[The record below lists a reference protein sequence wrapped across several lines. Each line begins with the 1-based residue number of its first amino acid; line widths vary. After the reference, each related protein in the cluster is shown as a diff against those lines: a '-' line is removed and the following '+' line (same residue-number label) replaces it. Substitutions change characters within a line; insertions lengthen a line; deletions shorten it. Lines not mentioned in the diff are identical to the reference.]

1 MAPANT
7 PPDVIARLNKA
18 LNAVVESPQ
27 VREQLVKMNVDPA
40 PPQTPQQFQAFIAS
54 EYERW
59 GKTIR
64 DAKIKA
70 E

>member
-1 MAPANT
+1 MGG
-7 PPDVIARLNKA
+7 
-18 LNAVVESPQ
+18 Q
-27 VREQLVKMNVDPA
+27 VDSMIVPMREQLVKMNVDPA